1 MHKKT
6 LQNLF
11 CYRKRE
17 EVLAEIQSSWKL
29 NDLFI
34 SWNEEQKETFLD
46 ICTGQRGVKILFDSF
61 FKEVF
66 NPEYN
71 PQRLSRLLS
80 LLLKKKV
87 RVLKVLPNDTTRIT
101 VEPSFLITDIVVEFE
116 DGSIANIEVQKIG
129 YRFPGERAACY
140 SADLLLRQYK
150 RVKDRDSK
158 NFNYKNIRP
167 VHVIVFFEHSPKE
180 FHAFPDTYLHSF
192 HAVSDTKLEMNLL
205 QNFLFV
211 PLDIFHKT
219 MENKDINTELE
230 AWLTFLSTDDPEQIY
245 NLIQKFPMFK
255 EMYEDIFQLCQN
267 TERVMNMY
275 SKELAQ
281 LDHNTAEYM
290 VDEMQKDLDEARSI
304 IREKEDTIQNQSDEL
319 KLKDDTIQSQ
329 SDALKLKSDEL
340 KLKEDT
346 IQSQSD
352 ALKLKSDELKL
363 KEDTIQSQSDELAKA
378 YALIEELQKNQQ
390 PNK

>member
-34 SWNEEQKETFLD
+34 SWNEEQKEAFLD

-71 PQRLSRLLS
+71 PQRLSQLLS

-180 FHAFPDTYLHSF
+180 FHTFPDTYLHSF
-192 HAVSDTKLEMNLL
+192 HAVSDTSLEMNLL

-230 AWLTFLSTDDPEQIY
+230 AWLTFLSTDDPKQIY
-245 NLIQKFPMFK
+245 DLIRKFPMFK

-267 TERVMNMY
+267 TEKVMNMY

-304 IREKEDTIQNQSDEL
+304 IREKEDTIQ
-319 KLKDDTIQSQ
+319 SQ
-329 SDALKLKSDEL
+329 SDALKLKEDTIQSQSDEL

-346 IQSQSD
+346 IQSQN
-352 ALKLKSDELKL
+352 
-363 KEDTIQSQSDELAKA
+363 DELAKA
-378 YALIEELQKNQQ
+378 YALIEELQKNQR
-390 PNK
+390 N

>member
-11 CYRKRE
+11 SYRKRE

-34 SWNEEQKETFLD
+34 SWNEEQKEAFLG

-71 PQRLSRLLS
+71 PQRLSQLLS

-245 NLIQKFPMFK
+245 DLIRKFPMFK

-267 TERVMNMY
+267 TEKVMNMY

-304 IREKEDTIQNQSDEL
+304 IREKEDTIQSQSDEL
-319 KLKDDTIQSQ
+319 KLKEDTIQNQ
-329 SDALKLKSDEL
+329 SDEL

-346 IQSQSD
+346 IQSQ
-352 ALKLKSDELKL
+352 SDELKL

-378 YALIEELQKNQQ
+378 YALIEELQKNQR
-390 PNK
+390 N

>member
-34 SWNEEQKETFLD
+34 SWNEEQKEAFLD

-71 PQRLSRLLS
+71 PQRLSQLLS
-80 LLLKKKV
+80 LLLKKKI

-211 PLDIFHKT
+211 PLDIF
-219 MENKDINTELE
+219 
-230 AWLTFLSTDDPEQIY
+230 
-245 NLIQKFPMFK
+245 
-255 EMYEDIFQLCQN
+255 QLCQN
-267 TERVMNMY
+267 TEKVMNMY

-304 IREKEDTIQNQSDEL
+304 IREKEDTIQ
-319 KLKDDTIQSQ
+319 SQ
-329 SDALKLKSDEL
+329 SDAL

-346 IQSQSD
+346 IQSQ
-352 ALKLKSDELKL
+352 SDELKL

-378 YALIEELQKNQQ
+378 YALIEELQKNQR
-390 PNK
+390 N

>member
-304 IREKEDTIQNQSDEL
+304 IRANKATIQSQSDEL
-319 KLKDDTIQSQ
+319 KLKDNTIQSQ
-329 SDALKLKSDEL
+329 SDEL

-346 IQSQSD
+346 IQSQ
-352 ALKLKSDELKL
+352 SDELKL

-378 YALIEELQKNQQ
+378 YALIDELQKNSVTQ
-390 PNK
+390 

>member
-6 LQNLF
+6 LKNLF
-11 CYRKRE
+11 SYRKRE
-17 EVLAEIQSSWKL
+17 EVLAGIQSSWKL

-34 SWNEEQKETFLD
+34 SWSEEQKEAFLD

-61 FKEVF
+61 F

-71 PQRLSRLLS
+71 PQRLSQLLS

-150 RVKDRDSK
+150 RIKDRDSK

-245 NLIQKFPMFK
+245 NLIRKFPMFK

-304 IREKEDTIQNQSDEL
+304 IREKDDELKLKSDELKLKEDTIQNQ
-319 KLKDDTIQSQ
+319 
-329 SDALKLKSDEL
+329 SDEL

-352 ALKLKSDELKL
+352 ALKL

-378 YALIEELQKNQQ
+378 YALIEELQKNQR
-390 PNK
+390 N